1 VPGQP
6 ISCSGFVLDENT
18 PVRLAQRHR
27 RFQVAALNLVF
38 LPQIVAFQV
47 QVEPATL
54 LDFGD
59 RRFG

>member
-1 VPGQP
+1 
-6 ISCSGFVLDENT
+6 VLDENT